1 MNVYKHTAVSLAVSA
16 LLLITLKKIQMS
28 IACFLTGILLDI
40 DHIFDYYVNHELV
53 DKLEYLRHPRKLLK
67 FLSTYYSE
75 SKPSDKVYKPLHSVE
90 LLIPVSLLYT
100 FGVWNEMATGMLIGF
115 VIHLMMDVLPLGH
128 MGVVSMI
135 YKINRGFPRGVDIV
149 KQRLSRIGR
158 DMGKCQSCGARG
170 ETILHKHHY
179 WYVGFTRRGL
189 SKVMILCPD
198 CHDRMHDEKD

>member
-1 MNVYKHTAVSLAVSA
+1 MNVYKHAAVSLAVSA

-67 FLSTYYSE
+67 FLSTDYSK

-100 FGVWNEMATGMLIGF
+100 FGIWNEMATGMLIGF

-128 MGVVSMI
+128 MGAVSMI
-135 YKINRGFPRGVDIV
+135 YKINRGFPRGVDVV

-158 DMGKCQSCGARG
+158 DVGKCQFCGARG
-170 ETILHKHHY
+170 KTVLHKHHY

-198 CHDRMHDEKD
+198 CHDRMHDEED